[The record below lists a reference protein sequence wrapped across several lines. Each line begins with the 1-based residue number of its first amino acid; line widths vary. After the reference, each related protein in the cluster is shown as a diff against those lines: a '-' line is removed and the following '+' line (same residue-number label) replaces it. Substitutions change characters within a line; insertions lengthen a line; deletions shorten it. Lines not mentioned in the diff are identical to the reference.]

1 MSLPESIESQF
12 KQEIMSFEEDLKMP
26 YVTSFERL
34 ARQEGISEG
43 ILQSSREN
51 VIEVLEVRFEVLP
64 SDLIEKI
71 NQIEDLELLKTLHR
85 QGITIGSLDE
95 FQELLEGSS

>member
-1 MSLPESIESQF
+1 
-12 KQEIMSFEEDLKMP
+12 MP

-34 ARQEGISEG
+34 ARQEGILQKGREG
-43 ILQSSREN
+43 
-51 VIEVLEVRFEVLP
+51 VIEVLEVRFEVLS

-95 FQELLEGSS
+95 FQELLESSS